1 MNVLSQDERVRVV
14 SALTEGNSLRATERM
29 TGVSRPAIARLLLLA
44 GDGCRR
50 LHDTMMRELRSDVL
64 ELDEL
69 WCFVGKK
76 EARVQPEDP
85 PEFGDAYTWVA
96 LDAVTKLVPA
106 YRVSK
111 RTANDA
117 RAFAFDLRARVIGAP
132 QISTDGF
139 KPYLEAIEAAFGS
152 RVNYAQVIKTYRA
165 DEAGGAS
172 RDQVR
177 YSRGRVERCHK
188 RVVVGAPDLDRASTS
203 YAERNNLTTRMHV
216 RRFTRLTNG
225 FSKRVLYLE
234 AAVSLHFAAYN
245 LCRVHERLRVTPAM
259 QAGVTDR
266 VWSLAELLDAALTA
280 PEPPPWP
287 SMPPPPRRPPAAPP
301 VATSQLPGM
310 ARGSNG
316 EQLALPGFA

>member
-69 WCFVGKK
+69 WCFVAKK
-76 EARVQPEDP
+76 EAKVREGDP

-117 RAFAFDLRARVIGAP
+117 RAFACDLRARVIGAP

-139 KPYLEAIEAAFGS
+139 KPYLE
-152 RVNYAQVIKTYRA
+152 
-165 DEAGGAS
+165 
-172 RDQVR
+172 
-177 YSRGRVERCHK
+177 
-188 RVVVGAPDLDRASTS
+188 
-203 YAERNNLTTRMHV
+203 
-216 RRFTRLTNG
+216 
-225 FSKRVLYLE
+225 
-234 AAVSLHFAAYN
+234 
-245 LCRVHERLRVTPAM
+245 VTPAFSGSGRGVLSSRP
-259 QAGVTDR
+259 GVT
-266 VWSLAELLDAALTA
+266 
-280 PEPPPWP
+280 
-287 SMPPPPRRPPAAPP
+287 
-301 VATSQLPGM
+301 
-310 ARGSNG
+310 
-316 EQLALPGFA
+316 

>member
-1 MNVLSQDERVRVV
+1 MNVLSNDERVRVV

-29 TGVSRPAIARLLLLA
+29 TGVCRPAIARLLLLA
-44 GDGCRR
+44 GDGCRK
-50 LHDTMMRELRSDVL
+50 LHDTLMREVRSDVL

-69 WCFVGKK
+69 WCFVAKK
-76 EARVQPEDP
+76 EARVKPEDP

-106 YRVSK
+106 YRVAK
-111 RTANDA
+111 RTALDA
-117 RAFAFDLRARVIGAP
+117 RAFAFDLRARVVGAP

-152 RVNYAQVIKTYRA
+152 RVNYAQVLKTYRS

-172 RDQVR
+172 RDEVR
-177 YSRGRVERCHK
+177 YSRGRVTRCVK
-188 RVVVGAPDLDRASTS
+188 RVVSGSPEMDRVSTS
-203 YAERNNLTTRMHV
+203 YAERNNLTTRMHI

-234 AAVSLHFAAYN
+234 AAVALHFAAYN
-245 LCRVHERLRVTPAM
+245 LCRVHQTLRVTPAM

-287 SMPPPPRRPPAAPP
+287 PMPPAPP
-301 VATSQLPGM
+301 VRPAMLALVAPAVSGQL
-310 ARGSNG
+310 S
-316 EQLALPGFA
+316 LPGFA

>member
-1 MNVLSQDERVRVV
+1 MNVLSNDERVRVV

-29 TGVSRPAIARLLLLA
+29 TGVCRPAIARLLLLA
-44 GDGCRR
+44 GDGCRK
-50 LHDTMMRELRSDVL
+50 LHDTLMREVRSDVL

-69 WCFVGKK
+69 WCFVAKK
-76 EARVQPEDP
+76 EARVKPEDP

-106 YRVSK
+106 YRVAK
-111 RTANDA
+111 RTALDA
-117 RAFAFDLRARVIGAP
+117 RAFAFDLRARVVGAP

-152 RVNYAQVIKTYRA
+152 RVNYAQVLKTYRS

-172 RDQVR
+172 RDEVR
-177 YSRGRVERCHK
+177 YSRGRVTRCVK
-188 RVVVGAPDLDRASTS
+188 RVVSGAPEMDRVSTS
-203 YAERNNLTTRMHV
+203 YAERNNLTTRMHI

-245 LCRVHERLRVTPAM
+245 FCRVHQTLRVTPAM

-287 SMPPPPRRPPAAPP
+287 PMPSAPPARPAMRALVAPT
-301 VATSQLPGM
+301 VNGQLSLPGV
-310 ARGSNG
+310 A
-316 EQLALPGFA
+316 

>member
-29 TGVSRPAIARLLLLA
+29 TGVCRPAIARLLLLA
-44 GDGCRR
+44 GNGCRR
-50 LHDTMMRELRSDVL
+50 LHDALMRDLRSDVL

-76 EARVQPEDP
+76 EAKVREGDP

-111 RTANDA
+111 RTALDA
-117 RAFAFDLRARVIGAP
+117 RAFALDLRARVVGTP

-139 KPYLEAIEAAFGS
+139 KPYLEAIEAAFGA
-152 RVNYAQVIKTYRA
+152 RVNYAQVIKSYRS

-172 RDQVR
+172 RDDVR

-188 RVVVGAPDLDRASTS
+188 RVVVGSPDLDRASTS

-266 VWSLAELLDAALTA
+266 VWSLAELLNAALTA

-287 SMPPPPRRPPAAPP
+287 SVPPSLPVRP
-301 VATSQLPGM
+301 ATRGIVVSNTSGQLFLPGV
-310 ARGSNG
+310 A
-316 EQLALPGFA
+316 